1 MSHRP
6 ARLVAAIAVRHGA
19 DLSPDRTLQRR
30 RAPPPK
36 SVFTVG
42 VVQDVD
48 SLNPFIGITVAAY
61 EMFQMAVPDAD
72 RVRDAKDFAIEPG
85 LAESWK
91 ESPDKTFWTYK
102 IRPDLKWSDGEPLT
116 AKDAAYTF
124 NRIIDGTFEKT
135 NYGNYVEQH
144 HQGRG
149 AR

>member
-1 MSHRP
+1 MSYRP
-6 ARLVAAIAVRHGA
+6 ARLVAAIATVVGLLVLATGPSGA
-19 DLSPDRTLQRR
+19 QEP
-30 RAPPPK
+30 PPPK

-61 EMFQMAVPDAD
+61 EIFQMVYPPLTLYG
-72 RVRDAKDFAIEPG
+72 AKDFSIQPG
-85 LAESWK
+85 LAESWQ

-102 IRPDLKWSDGEPLT
+102 MRPGLKWSDGQPLT

-135 NYGNYVEQH
+135 NYGNYVSNITK
-144 HQGRG
+144 GG
-149 AR
+149 AG